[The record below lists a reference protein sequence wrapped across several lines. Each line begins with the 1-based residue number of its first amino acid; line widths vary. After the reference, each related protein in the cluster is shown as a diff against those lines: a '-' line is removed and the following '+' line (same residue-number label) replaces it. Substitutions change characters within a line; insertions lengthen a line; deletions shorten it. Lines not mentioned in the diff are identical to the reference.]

1 MARTTRIKVT
11 MLFPIFDNDGNA
23 FDEET
28 VDWWRDALHETLGG
42 AYNEPGQTLGH
53 WEGYTEL
60 CRWIVA
66 VVDERDLDKIY
77 AFLAEARRRFRQDVM
92 YLDYHPVTFDLIS

>member
-1 MARTTRIKVT
+1 MAKTTRIKVT
-11 MLFPIFDNDGNA
+11 MLFPILDKDGNP
-23 FDEET
+23 FEEET
-28 VDWWRDALHETLGG
+28 WSWWRDALGKAVG
-42 AYNEPGQTLGH
+42 SAYNEPGQTLGH

-66 VVDERDLDKIY
+66 VVDEDDLERIY
-77 AFLAEARRRFRQDVM
+77 AFLSAARSRFRQNVM